1 MRRMLA
7 TALTVAFVLTVITR
21 PAPAQRGAGGRSERV
36 DVMQMPRPIEA
47 LDTVWIEEMTSLE
60 VRDAIRAGKTTAL
73 VLAGGIEE
81 NGPYLTTGKHNH
93 VLRVVGEA
101 IARKLGNALIV
112 PIVTIE
118 PGDPETRTTPGT
130 VIVSRPTYKAWLG
143 DIATSLR
150 SQGFE
155 NIVMIADSG
164 GNVTPM
170 REVTE
175 ALNSKWKGNKATV
188 HYIDEAYNYDE
199 ILAYQNEVMKVEEVR
214 YSEGYHDNYYIT
226 TMIMNDN
233 LDYVRLNQRIKANKA
248 SINGISLLPV
258 EKSLAHGRALIEMRA
273 DVSVAAIKKA
283 LAAASMN

>member
-1 MRRMLA
+1 MPA
-7 TALTVAFVLTVITR
+7 TALTLAFVLIVATL
-21 PAPAQRGAGGRSERV
+21 PALAQRGGGGRSERI

-60 VRDAIRAGKTTAL
+60 VRDALRAGKTTAL

-118 PGDPETRTTPGT
+118 PGDPATRTTPGT
-130 VIVSRPTYKAWLG
+130 VIVSRPTYKAWLS

-150 SQGFE
+150 TQGFE

-175 ALNSKWKGNKATV
+175 ALNSSWKGDKAAV

-226 TMIMNDN
+226 SMIMNDN

-283 LAAASMN
+283 VADASSN

>member
-1 MRRMLA
+1 MPA
-7 TALTVAFVLTVITR
+7 TALTLAFVLIVATL
-21 PAPAQRGAGGRSERV
+21 PALAQRGGGGRSERI

-60 VRDAIRAGKTTAL
+60 VRDALRAGKTTAL

-118 PGDPETRTTPGT
+118 PGDPATRTTPGT
-130 VIVSRPTYKAWLG
+130 VIVSRPTYKAWLS

-150 SQGFE
+150 TQGFE

-175 ALNSKWKGNKATV
+175 ALNSSWNGDKATV
-188 HYIDEAYNYDE
+188 HYIDEAYNYGE
-199 ILAYQNEVMKVEEVR
+199 ILAYQNEVLKAKEVR
-214 YSEGYHDNYYIT
+214 FSEGYHDNYYIT
-226 TMIMNDN
+226 SMIMNDN

-283 LAAASMN
+283 VADASSN

>member
-7 TALTVAFVLTVITR
+7 TALTLAFVLTVVTL
-21 PAPAQRGAGGRSERV
+21 PGAAQRGAGGRSEIV

-60 VRDAIRAGKTTAL
+60 VRDAIRAGQTTAL

-101 IARKLGNALIV
+101 IARKLGNALII

-118 PGDPETRTTPGT
+118 PGDPETKTTPGT
-130 VIVSRPTYKAWLG
+130 VIVSRPTYKAWLS

-150 SQGFE
+150 SQGFA

-175 ALNSKWKGNKATV
+175 ALNGSWKGNKATV

-199 ILAYQNEVMKVEEVR
+199 ILAYQNEVMKVKEVR

-226 TMIMNDN
+226 SMIMNDN

-273 DVSVAAIKKA
+273 NVSVAAIKKA
-283 LAAASMN
+283 LAKASSN